1 MGPPG
6 TTSWIL
12 VSASVLLLA
21 TGSDPRR
28 RTVAWLAA
36 LAASLISSLSVVG
49 YLYAASRLYTIP
61 TLTVIAFQTA
71 TFVLSVSV
79 GLLLSVPERDPM
91 RRLADT
97 GVAGSLARPILPV
110 LVVVPIVLGYL
121 RLEGERRGLYD
132 TSFGVAL
139 TIFTL
144 IVMVVAVLLWSLGK
158 VATREEALTK
168 SETSLVAANKAKD
181 EFLAMLGHEL
191 RNPLAPIMSA
201 VDMMRLRGEAPRE
214 REVIGRQV
222 AHLKVLL
229 DDLLDVSRVV
239 RGSLELRTKPMQLDE
254 AVRRGVEM
262 ANPLLERRAQKVQ
275 LEVPSVG
282 LPIDGDRERLAQV
295 VYNLLANASKY
306 SEPGAVIRV
315 RAERAGESVR
325 LVVRDEGVGIAP
337 DFLGRIFEPFFQPP
351 QALDRAEGGLGL
363 GLAIVRSVVELHR
376 GTVAASSGGVG
387 EGSTFVVELPIHLG
401 AEAPAASS
409 PERTN
414 APAVENAARDDRI
427 LVIDDNVDA
436 ARMLAEYL
444 TELGYRVETAHDGPS
459 AVVLAETWRPHVCLI
474 DIGLPGMDGYEL
486 ARRLRS
492 SGHIDPGARLIAV
505 TGYGR
510 DGDRRQSAQAGFD
523 VHLVKPVTLDVLTSA
538 LSSQGVEGRRPRP

>member
-1 MGPPG
+1 
-6 TTSWIL
+6 
-12 VSASVLLLA
+12 
-21 TGSDPRR
+21 
-28 RTVAWLAA
+28 
-36 LAASLISSLSVVG
+36 
-49 YLYAASRLYTIP
+49 
-61 TLTVIAFQTA
+61 
-71 TFVLSVSV
+71 
-79 GLLLSVPERDPM
+79 
-91 RRLADT
+91 
-97 GVAGSLARPILPV
+97 
-110 LVVVPIVLGYL
+110 
-121 RLEGERRGLYD
+121 
-132 TSFGVAL
+132 
-139 TIFTL
+139 
-144 IVMVVAVLLWSLGK
+144 
-158 VATREEALTK
+158 
-168 SETSLVAANKAKD
+168 
-181 EFLAMLGHEL
+181 
-191 RNPLAPIMSA
+191 
-201 VDMMRLRGEAPRE
+201 
-214 REVIGRQV
+214 
-222 AHLKVLL
+222 
-229 DDLLDVSRVV
+229 
-239 RGSLELRTKPMQLDE
+239 MQLDE

-262 ANPLLERRAQKVQ
+262 ANPLLERRAQRVQ
-275 LEVPSVG
+275 LQVPSDG

-376 GTVAASSGGVG
+376 GTVAATSAGVG

-401 AEAPAASS
+401 AEAPAATS
-409 PERTN
+409 PEPTN
-414 APAVENAARDDRI
+414 APTVEPAAREDRI

-474 DIGLPGMDGYEL
+474 DIGLPGMDGYEV

-510 DGDRRQSAQAGFD
+510 EGDRRQSAQAGFD